1 MREQIDD
8 FNPRFEVKIFSAVVV
23 VAGDWEFFDS
33 VRLSP
38 HSGQNDSFEVQPL
51 VVPFVFE
58 TG

>member
-1 MREQIDD
+1 VREQIDD
-8 FNPRFEVKIFSAVVV
+8 FNPRFEVKIFSAVV
-23 VAGDWEFFDS
+23 ASDWGFFDS

-38 HSGQNDSFEVQPL
+38 HSAQNDSFEVQLL